1 MCCGLC
7 NLTEMDDAAKAA
19 AVTDAPPQP
28 YIMDFSKGEA
38 VTIVVGEEKHEM
50 LVHAN
55 CISSNS
61 EFFKTALKKEWLEGQ
76 TRTITLPVDDP
87 KTLRH
92 YLYFTYSGKLPTT
105 HIAVPIARELVRA
118 STVDLA
124 RLYILG
130 GRLLD
135 DVVRKAVIEELIRIP
150 QLTKTYPGQL
160 AVSIIYEGTP
170 EGDPARKLLVNTYAV
185 NARSEWV
192 HTGYNPVF
200 LLDLAQEF
208 LRKAEKDVSP
218 QNFRKRKLMAS
229 DYWT

>member
-1 MCCGLC
+1 
-7 NLTEMDDAAKAA
+7 
-19 AVTDAPPQP
+19 VTL
-28 YIMDFSKGEA
+28 
-38 VTIVVGEEKHEM
+38 VVGEEKHEI

-76 TRTITLPVDDP
+76 TRTITMPVDDP

-105 HIAVPIARELVRA
+105 HIAVSIVRELVRA